1 MAETETDTKATPM
14 LGGAT
19 GETKS
24 ALPED
29 DLYVPVV
36 NVNYIPEGGV
46 TLQGFVPD
54 HPGDDKVLLRQKESL
69 EAQGHE
75 SGPDVPPPPES
86 FDVQAYLGLP
96 SVPEDGPE
104 SPTNAPEVDES
115 TEDPITDSPPP
126 SEESPAQTSD
136 KPLF

>member
-1 MAETETDTKATPM
+1 MEDTDTKATPM

-19 GETKS
+19 GETKE

-29 DLYVPVV
+29 ELYVPVV
-36 NVNYIPEGGV
+36 NANYIPEGV

-54 HPGDDKVLLRQKESL
+54 TPGDDKVLLRQKEAL

-75 SGPDVPPPPES
+75 SGPDVEPPPED
-86 FDVQAYLGLP
+86 FDARAYLGLP
-96 SVPEDGPE
+96 AVEEDGPE
-104 SPTNAPEVDES
+104 SPTNAPEVDGS